1 MKKALGLDPNFF
13 PKSLLH
19 FTQNKLGSKQDM
31 SISFGPTTKS
41 SDTTNIIETQI
52 ASP

>member
-19 FTQNKLGSKQDM
+19 FTQNELGSHMGLSGGDL
-31 SISFGPTTKS
+31 
-41 SDTTNIIETQI
+41 IE
-52 ASP
+52 